1 MPVSTPPEVRVM
13 DDHSPVSR
21 TQRFARLAKMT
32 ASVAGTYT
40 RSRLRTMF
48 QSEEEAEATWQQAH
62 ADSGEVVAKTLG
74 ELKGAVMK
82 IGQMASVAQDLL
94 PRELAQQL
102 SSLQKDSPPMSFDV
116 IAAQIERELG
126 AHPQRLFAS
135 FDPVPFAA
143 ASIGQVH
150 RARTDDG
157 RDVVVKVQY
166 PGIDESCD
174 SDLAHLRLTLKM
186 SGFLRTRAHKA
197 AFDLLFDEI
206 RERLHEELDYTLEA
220 DHVRLFRALHAAQPW
235 LIIPEVIG
243 ERSAKRVLTLSYTP
257 GDPLEA
263 LTTDRY
269 PLITRDLIGERLIE
283 LVGLQV
289 FSTKTLHADP
299 NPGNYAFR
307 TDGSIV
313 LYDYGCVKRLPQ
325 RTVSLYRTLAQALL
339 DTDYATLDQMMFALG
354 ARVPD
359 SPPVPPEFYAQWRAI
374 LLEPFVREAE
384 YDYASSTIH
393 AEAQR
398 HAVEALAYMSS
409 FQPSAELVF
418 IDRVI
423 VGLHNILRRFG
434 PTVPWRDALLRNLA
448 IPQPPAE

>member
-1 MPVSTPPEVRVM
+1 M
-13 DDHSPVSR
+13 DEHSPTSR
-21 TQRFARLAKMT
+21 TQRLVKLARMT

-40 RSRLRTMF
+40 RSRLVTMF
-48 QSEEEAEATWQQAH
+48 QNEEDAEATRQQAH
-62 ADSGEVVAKTLG
+62 ADSGERVAKTLG

-102 SSLQKDSPPMSFDV
+102 ASLQKDSPPMSFDT

-126 AHPQRLFAS
+126 AHPQRLFS
-135 FDPVPFAA
+135 RFDPVPFAA

-166 PGIDESCD
+166 PGVDESCD
-174 SDLAHLRLTLKM
+174 SDLAHLRLTLRM
-186 SGFLRTRAHKA
+186 SGFLRTRAHKD

-220 DHVRLFRALHAAQPW
+220 DHVRLFRRLHAHQPW
-235 LIIPEVIG
+235 LVIPEVVG
-243 ERSAKRVLTLSYTP
+243 ERSAKRVLTMTYTP

-263 LTTDRY
+263 LSTDRY
-269 PLITRDLIGERLIE
+269 PLITRDLIGARLIE
-283 LVGLQV
+283 LVGTQV
-289 FSTKTLHADP
+289 FVTKTLHADP

-313 LYDYGCVKRLPQ
+313 LYDYGCIKRIPQ
-325 RTVSLYRTLAQALL
+325 NTVSHYQTLVRALYAE
-339 DTDYATLDQMMFALG
+339 DYKTLDNMMLALG
-354 ARVPD
+354 ARIPN
-359 SPPVPPEFYAQWRAI
+359 SPEVPPEFYAQWRDI
-374 LLEPFVREAE
+374 LLRPFVEVEE
-384 YDYASSTIH
+384 YDYSASTIH
-393 AEAQR
+393 EEAQR
-398 HAVEALAYMSS
+398 HAMSALAYMNS

-434 PTVPWRDALLRNLA
+434 PTVPWRGSLDHFLA
-448 IPQPPAE
+448 IPQPPSQT